1 MFNISHRET
10 RRASENR
17 RRLVIIAVAVTVTF
31 VLIVGAI
38 VGAVIASAV
47 AEDGNDQPIEYVEID
62 VTKDIKTEVT
72 LVGKEFDVD
81 YLNMSSDKSLK
92 AAADLEKMYDDK
104 FTDSEYKDM
113 YVGTTVLGFRNG
125 SLIADVKSEFKKKVK
140 IEKKRPADTT
150 SETTTQAKVELSAED
165 MGLKIEVV
173 ISIIEKIPDIKPNAF
188 SDFILEEDECDS
200 SPCQN
205 SGTCEDRIN
214 RYVCLCP
221 PGYSGINCET
231 DIDECDNFPCKL
243 EGICK
248 DSVNNYTCTCQRG
261 TTGRNCEIN
270 IDDCASRPCMHG
282 NCTDKVAGFTCS
294 CYPGYSGSTCQTD
307 IDDCV
312 GVVCQNGGTCRDMI
326 NGFICSCAHGFVG
339 LMCETSKYTR

>member
-1 MFNISHRET
+1 MMDKRKGRSKSPTAYQGRYAGGYYSNEGYVGQELVGVTRYPGFYSPNVGSRPDSGSSEYSSET
-10 RRASENR
+10 RRTSDRR
-17 RRLVIIAVAVTVTF
+17 RRLVIITVAVTVTC

-38 VGAVIASAV
+38 VGAVIASSL

-81 YLNMSSDKSLK
+81 FLNMSSDKSMK
-92 AAADLEKMYDDK
+92 AAAELEKMYDEK
-104 FTDSEYKDM
+104 FTNSEYKDI

-125 SLIADVKSEFKKKVK
+125 SLIGEVKSEFKMKVK
-140 IEKKRPADTT
+140 IEKKKPADTT
-150 SETTTQAKVELSAED
+150 SETTTQATIEMSAED
-165 MGLKIEVV
+165 LGLKMEVV
-173 ISIIEKIPDIKPNAF
+173 MSIIEKIPGIKPNAF
-188 SDFILEEDECDS
+188 SEVDECGS
-200 SPCQN
+200 SPCKN

-231 DIDECDNFPCKL
+231 DIDECDSFPCML

-261 TTGRNCEIN
+261 TTGRNCEI
-270 IDDCASRPCMHG
+270 
-282 NCTDKVAGFTCS
+282 
-294 CYPGYSGSTCQTD
+294 
-307 IDDCV
+307 
-312 GVVCQNGGTCRDMI
+312 
-326 NGFICSCAHGFVG
+326 
-339 LMCETSKYTR
+339 